1 MPDIRKIAR
10 PEIRLVGNIINDNGV
25 VVENFSEV
33 VDHFNPIG
41 FRTTTSIQSESQ
53 LNKEDLITFVG
64 SVRVII
70 TGKVDPKPSYARQS
84 SNFNSLTFEGK
95 QNFNRTS
102 GGTYSET
109 FYSLNG
115 KDPVR
120 NSNYLYK
127 FKDWDDFVE
136 ETVDE
141 IQNPNPSTDPSNV
154 GTNITT
160 TVISNNLNDLGFL
173 LKTNPTGYDVISLK
187 TRTFYQGSISDT
199 STAYFKLYKKPL
211 STTIDNEDN
220 NDNND

>member
-136 ETVDE
+136 EAV
-141 IQNPNPSTDPSNV
+141 DPSS
-154 GTNITT
+154 GEIT
-160 TVISNNLNDLGFL
+160 ISNINDLGFL

-199 STAYFKLYKKPL
+199 STAYFRLYKKPL